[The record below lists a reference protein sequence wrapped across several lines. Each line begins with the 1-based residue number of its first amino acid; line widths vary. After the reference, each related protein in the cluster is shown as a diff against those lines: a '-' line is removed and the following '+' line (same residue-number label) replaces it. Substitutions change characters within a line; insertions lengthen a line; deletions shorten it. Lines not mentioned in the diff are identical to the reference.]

1 MTAFRRWSVGSKLCL
16 LVFLLVGVVFAL
28 FGWAMGRSTS
38 SMMDAR
44 VVNEMQGQSRVAV
57 ELIDVFDQ
65 AKRAETGR
73 FAGLFASYFAGSRF
87 ALDASRHSTFGDIN
101 VPILKYGSNDINLD
115 FTLPDRFAAQ
125 SQGVATIFVKTGDDY
140 VRVTTSV
147 KKENGERALGTLL
160 DRAHPG
166 YAKLEQGQSYVGIA
180 TLFGKQYM
188 TQYDPIKDDAGKV
201 IGVLFVGVNITEDIN
216 ALKERIRA
224 IKLGQSGYFFVL
236 DAKAGKNLGK
246 VLLHPD
252 QEGSN
257 LLDLKDAGGK
267 SFIKDALEQ
276 KEGLM
281 RVQLAEK
288 GQAPREVLLTYK
300 QYPAWNWAVF
310 GRVYTDQTEGE
321 IVAMRN
327 HYAIAGVLIVL
338 LIAGILYWIIKRMI
352 SVPLQQ
358 SIGFAAQLG
367 TGDLTV
373 DSHTN
378 RVDDI
383 GQLMRSIDNIG
394 RGLASVVGNVRHASE
409 TINTAA
415 REIAVGNADLSSR
428 TEQQA
433 SSLEETAS
441 SMEELTS
448 TVRQNAD
455 NAQQANQLVA
465 TASGVAVRGGEVVG
479 QVVHTMEAIKASSC
493 KVVDIIGVIDGIAFQ
508 TNILALNAAVE
519 AARAGEQGRGFA
531 VVATEV
537 RSLAQRSA
545 AAAKEIKALIGDSV
559 ARIDSG
565 GALVDQAGKTM
576 QEIVSSVRHVADIM
590 GEITAASHEQRTGIE
605 EVNRAV
611 TQMDQVTQQ
620 NAALVEEA
628 AAAAESLQ
636 DQATQLVQAVSVF
649 RLDNA
654 ATQNAIVAE
663 TNAPRLATDKGGE
676 KLALR

>member
-38 SMMDAR
+38 SMMDGR
-44 VVNEMQGQSRVAV
+44 VVNEVQGQSRVAV

-87 ALDASRHSTFGDIN
+87 TLDPSRHSTFGDIN
-101 VPILKYGSNDINLD
+101 VPMLKHGANDLNLD

-201 IGVLFVGVNITEDIN
+201 IGVLFVGVNITEDVK

-236 DAKAGKNLGK
+236 DAKAGKDFGK

-257 LLDLKDAGGK
+257 LLDLKDADGK

-281 RVQLAEK
+281 RVRLAEK

-300 QYPAWNWAVF
+300 QFPTWNWAVF
-310 GRVYTDQTEGE
+310 GRVYTDETEGE

-338 LIAGILYWIIKRMI
+338 LIAGMLYWIIKRMI

-358 SIGFAAQLG
+358 SIGIAAQLG
-367 TGDLTV
+367 AGDLTV
-373 DSHTN
+373 DSRTS
-378 RVDDI
+378 REDDI

-428 TEQQA
+428 TEEQA

-479 QVVHTMEAIKASSC
+479 QVVDTMEAIKESSR
-493 KVVDIIGVIDGIAFQ
+493 KVVDIIGVIDSIAFQ

-559 ARIDSG
+559 ARVDSG
-565 GALVDQAGKTM
+565 GLLVDQAGKTM

-590 GEITAASHEQRTGIE
+590 GEISAASHEQRTGIE

-649 RLDNA
+649 KLDEA
-654 ATQNAIVAE
+654 ATQTAIAAE
-663 TNAPRLATDKGGE
+663 NKAPQLAASRNTK

>member
-1 MTAFRRWSVGSKLCL
+1 MIAFRRWSVGSKLCL

-38 SMMDAR
+38 SMMDGR
-44 VVNEMQGQSRVAV
+44 VVNEVQGQSRVAV
-57 ELIDVFDQ
+57 EFIDIFDQ

-73 FAGLFASYFAGSRF
+73 FAGLFASYFTGSRF
-87 ALDASRHSTFGDIN
+87 ALDTSRHSTFGDIN
-101 VPILKYGSNDINLD
+101 VPMLKYGANDINLD

-236 DAKAGKNLGK
+236 NAKAGKDFGK
-246 VLLHPD
+246 ALLHPD

-267 SFIKDALEQ
+267 FFIKDALEQ

-310 GRVYTDQTEGE
+310 GRVYTDETEGE

-358 SIGFAAQLG
+358 SIGIAAQLG

-415 REIAVGNADLSSR
+415 SEIAVGNADLSSR

-479 QVVHTMEAIKASSC
+479 QVVHTMEAIKASSR

-545 AAAKEIKALIGDSV
+545 AAAKEIKVLIGDSV
-559 ARIDSG
+559 ARVDSG

-649 RLDNA
+649 KLDSA

-663 TNAPRLATDKGGE
+663 TKAPRLATDMSGK
-676 KLALR
+676 KLTLR

>member
-28 FGWAMGRSTS
+28 FGWAMGNSTS

-44 VVNEMQGQSRVAV
+44 VVSEMQGQSRVAV

-73 FAGLFASYFAGSRF
+73 FAGLFASYFAGGRF

-101 VPILKYGSNDINLD
+101 VPILKYGANDINLD

-236 DAKAGKNLGK
+236 DAKAGKDLGK

-267 SFIKDALEQ
+267 SFIKDALGQ

-338 LIAGILYWIIKRMI
+338 LIAGILYWIVKRMI

-358 SIGFAAQLG
+358 SIGIAAQLG
-367 TGDLTV
+367 AGDLTV
-373 DSHTN
+373 DSHTD
-378 RVDDI
+378 REDDI

-479 QVVHTMEAIKASSC
+479 QVVHTMESIKASSR
-493 KVVDIIGVIDGIAFQ
+493 KVVDIIGVIDSIAFQ

-649 RLDNA
+649 KLDNA

-663 TNAPRLATDKGGE
+663 TNAPRLATDKGGK

>member
-38 SMMDAR
+38 SMMDGR
-44 VVNEMQGQSRVAV
+44 VVNEVQGQSRVAV

-87 ALDASRHSTFGDIN
+87 ALDPSRHSTFGDIN
-101 VPILKYGSNDINLD
+101 VPTLKHGANDLNLD

-125 SQGVATIFVKTGDDY
+125 SQGVATIFVKTRDDY

-188 TQYDPIKDDAGKV
+188 TQYDPIKDAAGKV
-201 IGVLFVGVNITEDIN
+201 IGVLFVGVNITEDVK

-236 DAKAGKNLGK
+236 DAKAGKDFGK

-257 LLDLKDAGGK
+257 LLDLKDADGK

-281 RVQLAEK
+281 RVRLAEK

-300 QYPAWNWAVF
+300 QFPAWNWAVF
-310 GRVYTDQTEGE
+310 GRVYTDETEGE

-338 LIAGILYWIIKRMI
+338 LIAGMLYWIIKRMI

-358 SIGFAAQLG
+358 SIGIAAQLG
-367 TGDLTV
+367 AGDLTV
-373 DSHTN
+373 DSRTS
-378 RVDDI
+378 REDDI

-428 TEQQA
+428 TEEQA

-465 TASGVAVRGGEVVG
+465 TASGVAIRGGEVVG
-479 QVVHTMEAIKASSC
+479 QVVHTMEAIKESSR
-493 KVVDIIGVIDGIAFQ
+493 KVVDIIGVIDSIAFQ

-559 ARIDSG
+559 ARVDSG
-565 GALVDQAGKTM
+565 GLLVDQAGKTM
-576 QEIVSSVRHVADIM
+576 QEIVTSVRHVADIM
-590 GEITAASHEQRTGIE
+590 GEISAASHEQRTGIE

-649 RLDNA
+649 KLDEA
-654 ATQNAIVAE
+654 ATQTAIAAE
-663 TNAPRLATDKGGE
+663 NKAPQLAASRNTK